1 MNRGLVFLVGLGIAS
16 IYLGSRGFTPQGLPW
31 GSKNLTSPWAKV
43 VGAMCMFIG
52 LGMIAFVVS
61 TLFIK

>member
-31 GSKNLTSPWAKV
+31 ASKKLTGPWAKV
-43 VGAMCMFIG
+43 VGLLCILLG
-52 LGMIAFVVS
+52 LVMIAFAITYVV
-61 TLFIK
+61 IR

>member
-31 GSKNLTSPWAKV
+31 GSKKLTGPWAKV
-43 VGAMCMFIG
+43 IGAICILLG
-52 LGMIAFVVS
+52 LGMIAFAITYVV
-61 TLFIK
+61 IR